1 MNRMKYQKPRDV
13 RFPLSRRAEL
23 FNMGTRFPCLIQ
35 DISIK
40 GVLGICARN
49 VEVGQELE
57 MTFDLTPEHVHR
69 CTVRVQHVE
78 QGCFGAEI
86 IDVGEQENK
95 VFDQY
100 IERRFKELKNLPA
113 A

>member
-1 MNRMKYQKPRDV
+1 VNRMKYQKPRDV
-13 RFPLSRRAEL
+13 RFTHNRRGEL
-23 FNMGTRFPCLIQ
+23 RDKGTRFPCLIQ
-35 DISIK
+35 DISVK

-49 VEVGQELE
+49 LEVGQELE
-57 MTFDLTPEHVHR
+57 VTFDLTPEHVHR
-69 CTVRVQHVE
+69 CKVRVQHVE

-95 VFDQY
+95 VFHQY